1 MTGHK
6 AKTIRILIQFLC
18 IAVITLLLATGL
30 IAACG
35 ADPREAYRLF
45 AKGIFGSRQS
55 FAEVFVKACPLILT
69 GLGCAGAYQT
79 GFCTIGAEG
88 QFYVG
93 ALSATIVVLKFQES
107 LPGPAVIVMAMAAA
121 FVTGGIWAF
130 IAAFFKARF
139 NISEIIV
146 TIMLNYIA
154 INFLGYSVRG
164 YLQDPEGHVPQSAKV
179 VSGVQLKS
187 LIPET
192 RFHAGIVI
200 AVVCIIVMW
209 YLMKKTTVGYALK
222 AVGYNK
228 RASECVGIPVMKNI
242 ILSAVLSGGFAGLA
256 GVIEILA
263 TQEKLLE
270 GISGGCGYT
279 AVLVALIA
287 FNNPVGVLFVS
298 VFYAAMQVGAGSMQR
313 KLGVPSAIV
322 DILIGAVVILILARE
337 VFVPANLKKREEQK
351 G

>member
-1 MTGHK
+1 MTGQK
-6 AKTIRILIQFLC
+6 AKTIRVLIQVLC
-18 IAVITLLLATGL
+18 IAAITLLLATVL
-30 IAACG
+30 VIVCG
-35 ADPREAYRLF
+35 ASPAEAYGLF
-45 AKGIFGSRQS
+45 MKGIFGSSQS
-55 FAEVFVKACPLILT
+55 FAEIFVKACPLILT
-69 GLGCAGAYQT
+69 GLGCAVAYQT
-79 GFCTIGAEG
+79 GFFTIGAEG

-93 ALSATIVVLKFQES
+93 ALTATIVVLKFQNT
-107 LPGPAVIVMAMAAA
+107 LPGPAVILMAVVTA

-130 IAAFFKARF
+130 IAAVFKAKF

-179 VSGVQLKS
+179 ISEVQLKS
-187 LIPET
+187 FIPAT

-200 AVVCIIVMW
+200 AFVCVVITW
-209 YLMKKTTVGYALK
+209 FLMKKTTVGYALK

-228 RASECVGIPVMKNI
+228 RASECVGIPVMRNI

-256 GVIEILA
+256 GIIEVLA
-263 TQEKLLE
+263 TQKKLIE

-298 VFYAAMQVGAGSMQR
+298 IFYAAMEVGAGSMQR

-322 DILIGAVVILILARE
+322 DILIGTVVILILARKI
-337 VFVPANLKKREEQK
+337 FVPAKLKEGRL
-351 G
+351 